1 MTDSIVSSLISS
13 ARSSG
18 RTVLTEIESKRIL
31 HSLGLPVVVP
41 EPALTAGDAVRAA
54 SRFGFPVVLKVL
66 SPDVSHKSDVGGVA
80 LNLDNEGAVRD
91 AFERIR
97 GNLAARGRGA
107 RFEGVAVQPMAKAG
121 VELLAGTYHDDR
133 FGAMVMVGL
142 GGMLVEVM
150 KDTALALAPI
160 GGREAA
166 SMLARLRGAQI
177 MRGVRGQSGVDIDA
191 IVSILETIS
200 GIAAT
205 HPEISEMDLNPVV
218 AYEDGLAILD
228 ARIVLASPA
237 GETLQPDPHRAARLK
252 NLERAFNPRVV
263 AVIGDKRMSGYMW
276 IRAMAHLKGKL
287 YSVQIDPNEIAGIEA
302 MGVENRKS
310 LAEITEPIDYAVSA
324 VPRQIAPRILKD
336 CVANHVA
343 AIGFFTSGFSETSEE
358 LGIRLEAE
366 LRDIA
371 INSEIALVGPNCMG
385 LYSPGAGL
393 CNFPEEKAGEAGD
406 VCFISQSGTHT
417 INFCLQAPTR
427 GIKINKAASIGNV
440 LVLEAADYIDLMA
453 ADPATRAIGMYIE
466 GVRDG
471 RRFFDSV
478 RHAAE
483 RHPVVIWKGG
493 VTEAGARATLS
504 HTGSLATAEATWRA
518 VVRQSGAVEV
528 ASLDAMLDAVE
539 LFARA
544 KRIAGK
550 RMGLVAMT
558 GGQSVVITDTF
569 ATAGLE
575 IPALSESS
583 YDELKRFFNMIGGSY
598 RNPLDAGGTIGAGH
612 DQGNLDRI
620 LEILERDP
628 VIDAIVLEV
637 GTGLRASRWATHEY
651 EITGLLDKLADF
663 AGRSTKPFA
672 VVMHPAHVEAIVA
685 RGKEL
690 ARARGLVVFESFE
703 RAAAAFRTASD
714 YWGNRAQLGS

>member
-1 MTDSIVSSLISS
+1 
-13 ARSSG
+13 
-18 RTVLTEIESKRIL
+18 VLSEIESKRIL
-31 HSLGLPVVVP
+31 HSLGLPVAVP
-41 EPALTAGDAVRAA
+41 EPALTADDAVRAA

-66 SPDVSHKSDVGGVA
+66 SPDVSHKTEVGGVE

-91 AFERIR
+91 AFERIAR
-97 GNLAARGRGA
+97 NLAARAAGA
-107 RFEGVAVQPMAKAG
+107 RFEGVAVQPMAKNG
-121 VELLAGTYHDDR
+121 VELLAGTYRDDR
-133 FGAMVMVGL
+133 FGPMVMVGL
-142 GGMLVEVM
+142 GGVLVEVL

-166 SMLARLRGAQI
+166 AMLARLRGAQI
-177 MRGVRGQSGVDIDA
+177 FRGVRGQPGVDIDA

-200 GIAAT
+200 GIATT

-218 AYEDGLAILD
+218 AYEDGLKILD
-228 ARIVLASPA
+228 ARIVLAAPA
-237 GETLQPDPHRAARLK
+237 TGETPQPDPHRAARLK
-252 NLERAFNPRVV
+252 NLKGAFNPRVV
-263 AVIGDKRMSGYMW
+263 AVIGDKRMNGYMW

-324 VPRQIAPRILKD
+324 VPRQIAPLILKD
-336 CVANHVA
+336 CVANHVG
-343 AIGFFTSGFSETSEE
+343 AIGFFTSGFSETAQQP
-358 LGIRLEAE
+358 GIRLEAE

-385 LYSPGAGL
+385 LYSPAAGL
-393 CNFPEEKAGEAGD
+393 CNFPEEKAGDAGD

-417 INFCLQAPTR
+417 INFCLQAPTH
-427 GIKINKAASIGNV
+427 GIKVNQAASIGNA

-493 VTEAGARATLS
+493 VTEAGARATFS
-504 HTGSLATAEATWRA
+504 HTGSLATPDATWRT

-544 KRIAGK
+544 KRLGGR

-583 YDELKRFFNMIGGSY
+583 YDELKTFFNIIGGSY
-598 RNPLDAGGTIGAGH
+598 RNPLDAGGTIGMGH
-612 DQGNLDRI
+612 DQGNLDRM
-620 LEILERDP
+620 LGILERDP

-637 GTGLRASRWATHEY
+637 GTGLRAALWAARPDDL
-651 EITGLLDKLADF
+651 TGLLDKLADF
-663 AGRSTKPFA
+663 ARRSTKPFA
-672 VVMHPAHVEAIVA
+672 VVMHPAHLEAIVA

-703 RAAAAFRTASD
+703 RAAAAFRTAAD
-714 YWGNRAQLGS
+714 YWGNRAQSGG

>member
-1 MTDSIVSSLISS
+1 M
-13 ARSSG
+13 
-18 RTVLTEIESKRIL
+18 LTEIESKRIL

-41 EPALTAGDAVRAA
+41 EAASTADDAARAA
-54 SRFGFPVVLKVL
+54 SRIGFPVVLKVL
-66 SPDVSHKSDVGGVA
+66 SPDVSHKTEVGGVE
-80 LNLDNEGAVRD
+80 LNLDSEGAVRD
-91 AFERIR
+91 AFERIAR
-97 GNLAARGRGA
+97 NLAARAGGA
-107 RFEGVAVQPMAKAG
+107 RFEGVAVQPMAKPG
-121 VELLAGTYHDDR
+121 VEILAGTYRDDR

-142 GGMLVEVM
+142 GGVLVEVM
-150 KDTALALAPI
+150 NDTTLALAPI

-177 MRGVRGQSGVDIDA
+177 FRGVRGQPGADIDA
-191 IVSILETIS
+191 IVSLLQTVS

-228 ARIVLASPA
+228 ARIVLAVSA
-237 GETLQPDPHRAARLK
+237 GETPQPDPHRAARLK
-252 NLERAFNPRVV
+252 NLKGAFNPRAVV
-263 AVIGDKRMSGYMW
+263 VIGDKLMNGYMW
-276 IRAMAHLKGKL
+276 LRSMAHLKGKL
-287 YSVQIDPNEIAGIEA
+287 YSVQIDPGEIAGIEA
-302 MGVENRKS
+302 MGVDNRKS

-343 AIGFFTSGFSETSEE
+343 SIGFFTSGFSETSEQP
-358 LGIRLEAE
+358 GIRLEAE
-366 LRDIA
+366 LREIA

-385 LYSPGAGL
+385 LYSPAAGL
-393 CNFPEEKAGEAGD
+393 CNFPEEKVGDAGD

-427 GIKINKAASIGNV
+427 GIKVNKAASIGNA

-453 ADPATRAIGMYIE
+453 ADPATTVIGMYIE

-504 HTGSLATAEATWRA
+504 HTGSLATPQATWRT

-544 KRIAGK
+544 KRLSGR

-569 ATAGLE
+569 AAAGLE

-583 YDELKRFFNMIGGSY
+583 YDELKTFFNIIGGSY
-598 RNPLDAGGTIGAGH
+598 RNPLDAGGTIGFGH
-612 DQGNLDRI
+612 DPGNLDRM
-620 LEILERDP
+620 LDILERDP
-628 VIDAIVLEV
+628 VIDAVVLEI
-637 GTGLRASRWATHEY
+637 GTGLRASRWATHQHEL
-651 EITGLLDKLADF
+651 TGLLDKLADF
-663 AGRSTKPFA
+663 AGRSARPFA
-672 VVMHPAHVEAIVA
+672 VVMHPAHLEAIVA

-690 ARARGLVVFESFE
+690 ARARGLVVFDSFE
-703 RAAAAFRTASD
+703 RAAAAFRTAAD
-714 YWGNRAQLGS
+714 YWSNRAQLGS

>member
-1 MTDSIVSSLISS
+1 MTAD
-13 ARSSG
+13 
-18 RTVLTEIESKRIL
+18 
-31 HSLGLPVVVP
+31 
-41 EPALTAGDAVRAA
+41 DAARAA
-54 SRFGFPVVLKVL
+54 SRIGFPVVLKVV
-66 SPDVSHKSDVGGVA
+66 SPQVTHKSDVGGVE
-80 LNLDNEGAVRD
+80 LNLDNEIAVRD
-91 AFERIR
+91 AYERIHR
-97 GNLAARGRGA
+97 NLAAKAGGA
-107 RFEGVAVQPMAKAG
+107 RFEGVAVQPMAKPG
-121 VELLAGTYHDDR
+121 VELLAGTYRDDR

-142 GGMLVEVM
+142 GGVFVEVM

-166 SMLARLRGAQI
+166 AMIARLRGVQVL
-177 MRGVRGQSGVDIDA
+177 RGVRGQPGVDIDA
-191 IVSILETIS
+191 IVSMLETVS

-228 ARIVLASPA
+228 ARIVLAAPA
-237 GETLQPDPHRAARLK
+237 TETPAPDPHRAARLK
-252 NLERAFNPRVV
+252 NLERGFNPRVV

-276 IRAMAHLKGKL
+276 LRAMAHLKGKL
-287 YSVQIDPNEIAGIEA
+287 YSVQIDPNEIPGIEA

-324 VPRQIAPRILKD
+324 VPRQIAPRILRD
-336 CVANHVA
+336 CLANHVGS
-343 AIGFFTSGFSETSEE
+343 IGFFTSGFSETAEE

-366 LRDIA
+366 LREIA

-393 CNFPEEKAGEAGD
+393 YNFAEERVVEAGD

-417 INFCLQAPTR
+417 INFCLQAPTH
-427 GIKINKAASIGNV
+427 GIKVNKAASIGNV

-453 ADPATRAIGMYIE
+453 ADPATRVIGMYIE

-493 VTEAGARATLS
+493 VTEAGARATFS
-504 HTGSLATAEATWRA
+504 HTASLATPEATWRT

-539 LFARA
+539 LFAHA
-544 KRIAGK
+544 KRIGGR

-575 IPALSESS
+575 IPTLSESS
-583 YDELKRFFNMIGGSY
+583 YDELKTFFNIIGGSY
-598 RNPLDAGGTIGAGH
+598 RNPLDAGGTIRAGH
-612 DQGNLDRI
+612 DQDNLDRI

-637 GTGLRASRWATHEY
+637 GTGLRAARWATHED
-651 EITGLLDKLADF
+651 EITGLLDKLAEF

-672 VVMHPAHVEAIVA
+672 VVMHPAHLEAIVA
-685 RGKEL
+685 KGKEL

-703 RAAAAFRTASD
+703 RAAATFRAAAD
-714 YWGNRAQLGS
+714 YWGNRSRLGS